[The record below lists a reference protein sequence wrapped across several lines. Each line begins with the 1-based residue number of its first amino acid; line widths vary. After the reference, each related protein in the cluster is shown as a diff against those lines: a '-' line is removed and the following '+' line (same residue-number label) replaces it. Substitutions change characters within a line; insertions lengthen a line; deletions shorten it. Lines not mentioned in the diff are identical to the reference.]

1 MKRTLAFLLPFTL
14 LAATTAEA
22 ARVIYR
28 KPSLYQNI
36 TVTDDGSRICMQFAS
51 RGRFY
56 SQQSCQFKRDPDRLV
71 FDYARL
77 AFAGLM
83 INPNPSRVLVVGLG
97 GGSIPRTFREL
108 FPEAKID
115 TVEIDPAVVEVAER
129 YFDFEDDENLNVIV
143 KDARVFVKQAG
154 IMKRKYDYVVLDA
167 FNGDYIP
174 EHLMTKEWLE
184 EVKAV
189 LAEDGVLVANTFS
202 ISDLYDN
209 ESATY
214 ESAFGWIRNV
224 KLNTGNRLV
233 LTGNFEPVS
242 KADLLARARELD
254 SERYEPFGFSLQWI
268 AENVHD
274 EVDWDRDA
282 RVLTDQYAPANLLQG
297 RESGD

>member
-1 MKRTLAFLLPFTL
+1 MKRISL
-14 LAATTAEA
+14 LAALLMAGAVAMPADA

-36 TVTDDGSRICMQFAS
+36 TVTDDGTRVCMQFAT

-56 SQQSCQFKRDPDRLV
+56 SQQSCQFKNDPDRLV

-77 AFAGLM
+77 SFVGLLL
-83 INPNPSRVLVVGLG
+83 NPEPSRVLIVGLG
-97 GGSIPRTFREL
+97 GGSIPHTFREL

-115 TVEIDPAVVEVAER
+115 AVEIDPAVVDVAER
-129 YFDFEDDENLNVIV
+129 YFDFAETENLDVVV

-154 IMKRKYDYVVLDA
+154 IMKRKYDYIVLDA

-189 LAEDGVLVANTFS
+189 LADGGVLVANTFS
-202 ISDLYDN
+202 VSDLYDN

-214 ESAFGWIRNV
+214 EAAFGWIRNV
-224 KLNTGNRLV
+224 KLDTGNRLI
-233 LTGNFEPVS
+233 LAGKHEPVS
-242 KADLLARARELD
+242 KADLQARASAFD
-254 SERYEPFGFSLQWI
+254 SERFAPYGFSLAWV
-268 AENVHD
+268 ADNVHD
-274 EVDWDRDA
+274 EADWDRDA

-297 RESGD
+297 RE

>member
-1 MKRTLAFLLPFTL
+1 MKRTLTL
-14 LAATTAEA
+14 LICAALLAGPAQA
-22 ARVIYR
+22 ARIIYQ
-28 KPSLYQNI
+28 KPSLYQNV

-56 SQQSCQFKRDPDRLV
+56 SQQSCQFKDDPDRLV
-71 FDYARL
+71 FEYARL

-83 INPNPSRVLVVGLG
+83 INPEPSRVLVVGLG

-129 YFDFEDDENLNVIV
+129 YFDFEDDENLDIIV

-154 IMKRKYDYVVLDA
+154 IMKRKYDYIVLDA

-189 LAEDGVLVANTFS
+189 LADGGVLIANTFS

-224 KLNTGNRLV
+224 KLDTGNRLIF
-233 LTGNFEPVS
+233 TGNFEPVS
-242 KADLLARARELD
+242 KEDMLARAERLD
-254 SERYEPFGFSLQWI
+254 SERFEPYGFTLRWI

-274 EVDWDRDA
+274 EADWDRSA

-297 RESGD
+297 RKSGD

>member
-1 MKRTLAFLLPFTL
+1 MKRTLTL
-14 LAATTAEA
+14 LICAALLAGPAQA
-22 ARVIYR
+22 ARIIYQ
-28 KPSLYQNI
+28 KPSLYQNV
-36 TVTDDGSRICMQFAS
+36 TVTDDGSRVCMQFAS

-56 SQQSCQFKRDPDRLV
+56 SQQSCQFKDDPDRLV
-71 FDYARL
+71 FEYARL

-83 INPNPSRVLVVGLG
+83 INPEPSRVLVVGLG

-129 YFDFEDDENLNVIV
+129 YFDFEDDENLDIIV

-154 IMKRKYDYVVLDA
+154 IMKRKYDYIVLDA

-189 LAEDGVLVANTFS
+189 LADGGVLIANTFS

-224 KLNTGNRLV
+224 KLDTGNRLI

-242 KADLLARARELD
+242 KEDMLARAERLD
-254 SERYEPFGFSLQWI
+254 SERFEPYGFTLRWI

-274 EVDWDRDA
+274 EADWDRSA

-297 RESGD
+297 RKSGD

>member
-1 MKRTLAFLLPFTL
+1 MKRTLTL
-14 LAATTAEA
+14 LICAALLAGPAQA
-22 ARVIYR
+22 ARIIYQ
-28 KPSLYQNI
+28 KPSLYQNV

-56 SQQSCQFKRDPDRLV
+56 SQQSCQFKDDPDRLV
-71 FDYARL
+71 FEYARL

-83 INPNPSRVLVVGLG
+83 INPEPSRVLVVGLG

-129 YFDFEDDENLNVIV
+129 YFDFEDDENLDIIV

-154 IMKRKYDYVVLDA
+154 IMKRKYDYIVLDA

-189 LAEDGVLVANTFS
+189 LADGGVLIANTFS

-224 KLNTGNRLV
+224 KLDTGNRLI

-242 KADLLARARELD
+242 KEDMLARAERLD
-254 SERYEPFGFSLQWI
+254 SERFEPYGFTLRWI

-274 EVDWDRDA
+274 EADWDRSA

-297 RESGD
+297 RKSGD